1 MLFNELKKS
10 CNPAISEPNPSGSQK
25 NHIWAVI
32 AEVIFEKD
40 EEYKDVYAEDKH
52 KFTMAVSNHIT
63 QCVFPPLICIN
74 SLKNL
79 SLRNKYKKQCTRF
92 HQTGAGINPL
102 DAAGAQ
108 NLRGKVFFI

>member
-1 MLFNELKKS
+1 MRCLHNVHKAVQRPPHTNRGKGRGRGDVPVFNTTQPLFINDTTDS
-10 CNPAISEPNPSGSQK
+10 AAAPATTSTTPAAKFSVSEPNPSGSQK

-63 QCVFPPLICIN
+63 
-74 SLKNL
+74 
-79 SLRNKYKKQCTRF
+79 
-92 HQTGAGINPL
+92 
-102 DAAGAQ
+102 
-108 NLRGKVFFI
+108 